1 MTDERH
7 LQGVKFEP
15 NSFKLTHEMVV
26 LMGGRNSQGY
36 QMFQQ
41 LTVKAFLAIRPHADQ
56 IVSTVQ
62 MMLET
67 QLPSFKG
74 EPTIKRLRDRFALGL
89 TERQAAE
96 WMMAIVR
103 NAHENV
109 RSTAYD
115 EFQRVSHLPLLVVV
129 LMLIILSKLQNGM
142 FCCFIR
148 YDMYRCPR
156 RNTVQVGPAEY
167 RTGLYDTLIEYTA
180 MDCGDCSGDDT
191 LVAAMD
197 IHVTVS
203 RGNSVGARHNG
214 KLYRLL
220 TSGCLACA
228 SPLVLFR
235 PNHHHTHP
243 PSHPELFRSRTNR
256 RECLQTRVTIMEI
269 EIADIA
275 RDATV
280 WDVKRKIG
288 SILHSDYFYNATDPK
303 DRPAYVISSYHCT
316 ADRNRLPLL

>member
-1 MTDERH
+1 M
-7 LQGVKFEP
+7 LIYSQGVKFEP
-15 NSFKLTHEMVV
+15 SSFKLNHEMVV

-115 EFQRVSHLPLLVVV
+115 EFQRVSHCALCSLVMLLTSPLQ
-129 LMLIILSKLQNGM
+129 LQNGM
-142 FCCFIR
+142 FCCLVL
-148 YDMYRCPR
+148 YAHSCPP
-156 RNTVQVGPAEY
+156 RNPVQVG
-167 RTGLYDTLIEYTA
+167 LIIAKKGYIL
-180 MDCGDCSGDDT
+180 CGE
-191 LVAAMD
+191 LHVPHRVVIHRVA
-197 IHVTVS
+197 V
-203 RGNSVGARHNG
+203 
-214 KLYRLL
+214 LL
-220 TSGCLACA
+220 S
-228 SPLVLFR
+228 
-235 PNHHHTHP
+235 
-243 PSHPELFRSRTNR
+243 
-256 RECLQTRVTIMEI
+256 
-269 EIADIA
+269 
-275 RDATV
+275 
-280 WDVKRKIG
+280 
-288 SILHSDYFYNATDPK
+288 
-303 DRPAYVISSYHCT
+303 
-316 ADRNRLPLL
+316 